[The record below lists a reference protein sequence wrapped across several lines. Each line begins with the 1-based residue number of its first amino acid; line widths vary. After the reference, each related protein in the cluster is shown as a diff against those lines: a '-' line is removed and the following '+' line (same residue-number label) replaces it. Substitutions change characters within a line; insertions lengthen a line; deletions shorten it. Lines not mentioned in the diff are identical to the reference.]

1 MLNAQGEM
9 FMGKNLLLITPWI
22 YDFAAYDLWI
32 KPLGFLYLA
41 SLLRENGYH
50 ITYIDC
56 LDIFDPLMQEYL
68 GRHTIRLKRKQ
79 DGSGQFPKAFVEK
92 PHSLRNIPRRYGRY
106 GITQEVF
113 NQRLR
118 QAPRPDAVLV
128 TSMMT
133 YWYPGVARVIEL
145 VRGYDTHIPIL
156 LGGNMVTLCPQTASA
171 LGADLCLPGEGE
183 RSVLQILQGITG
195 QPIRYGPD
203 PDNLDSL
210 PYPAFDLQRK
220 ADFVLL
226 QTSRGCP
233 FRCVYCASGLLY
245 PKFCR
250 RSAASVVREIEHSL
264 LRYGT
269 SHFVFYD
276 DALCHEAADYL
287 IPILRAVEAKRMKVY
302 FHTPNALHAREIT
315 QELAELFYR
324 TGFRTLR
331 LGFETSNPLRQK
343 LTGGKV
349 TNEQFQQAVLNLRKA
364 GFSRP
369 QIGVYILTGLPGQ
382 SIHEVEES
390 VDFVFQ
396 NGAYPVLT
404 EFSPIPGTHLWPYC
418 LENSPFDLSSDPLLH
433 NNSILP
439 CQGPELS
446 WEDYRQLKLKIR
458 AKLREVT

>member
-1 MLNAQGEM
+1 M
-9 FMGKNLLLITPWI
+9 FVEKNLLLITPWI

-32 KPLGFLYLA
+32 KPLGFLSLA
-41 SLLRENGYH
+41 SLLRENGYRL
-50 ITYIDC
+50 TYIDC
-56 LDIFDPLMQEYL
+56 LDISDPLMQEYL
-68 GRHTIRLKRKQ
+68 TSHAINLKRNP

-92 PHSLRNIPRRYGRY
+92 PHPLRDIQRRYGRY
-106 GITQEVF
+106 GITLEVF
-113 NQRLR
+113 NRRLR
-118 QAPRPDAVLV
+118 QAPRPEAVLV

-133 YWYPGVARVIEL
+133 YWYPGVAKVIEL
-145 VRGYDTHIPIL
+145 VRDYDPHIPIL
-156 LGGNMVTLCPQTASA
+156 LGGNMVTLCPETAST

-183 RSVLQILQGITG
+183 KSVLQILQGLTG
-195 QPIRYGPD
+195 QTIRYSPD
-203 PDNLDSL
+203 PDSLDGL

-220 ADFVLL
+220 VDFVLM

-250 RSAASVVREIEHSL
+250 RSTASVVREIEDSL

-269 SHFVFYD
+269 RHVVFYD

-287 IPILRAVEAKRMKVY
+287 IPILRAVEAKRIPVY

-315 QELAELFYR
+315 PELAGLFYR

-364 GFSRP
+364 GFSLA
-369 QIGVYILTGLPGQ
+369 QIGVYLLTGLPGQ
-382 SIHEVEES
+382 NIREVEES
-390 VDFVFQ
+390 VDFVFKC
-396 NGAYPVLT
+396 GAYPILT
-404 EFSPIPGTHLWPYC
+404 EFSPIPGTTLWPYC
-418 LENSPFDLSSDPLLH
+418 LDNSPFDLSSDPLLH

-446 WEDYRQLKLKIR
+446 WEDYLQLKLKIR
-458 AKLREVT
+458 ARMRELR